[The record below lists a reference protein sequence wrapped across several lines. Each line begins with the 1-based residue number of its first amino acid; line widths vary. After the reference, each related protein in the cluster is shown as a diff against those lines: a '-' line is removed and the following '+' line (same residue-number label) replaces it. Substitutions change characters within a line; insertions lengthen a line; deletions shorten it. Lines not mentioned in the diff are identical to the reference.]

1 MLPAGR
7 RPGKGVGILYGVERN
22 IQSDLAVERCCRL
35 QHGLTD
41 HCGAQDGMC
50 SAGGWPASLPTDAR
64 NQPLG

>member
-1 MLPAGR
+1 
-7 RPGKGVGILYGVERN
+7 VGILYGVERN